1 MRQFKKNIFKTVI
14 ESITPSPF
22 SIESSVSSQGLG
34 VLEIFNGEPSEV
46 INLSFVMSGTG
57 RIFDSLSF
65 TEPVKVLVLDTLN
78 ESRNGFMTLDING
91 NGTSNYE
98 FNPITADKTCLV
110 TITSRSSGITE
121 GVGYSTNVI

>member
-1 MRQFKKNIFKTVI
+1 MNNFKRNIFRTVI

-46 INLSFVMSGTG
+46 INLSFIMSGTG
-57 RIFDSLSF
+57 TFGSLSF
-65 TEPVKVLVLDTLN
+65 TKPVTVLVLDTLR

-91 NGTSNYE
+91 NGTSNYV
-98 FNPITADKTCLV
+98 FDPITADKSCLV
-110 TITSRSSGITE
+110 TITSRSSGINE

>member
-1 MRQFKKNIFKTVI
+1 MNKFQRNIYRTVI

-57 RIFDSLSF
+57 TFDSLSF
-65 TEPVKVLVLDTLN
+65 TEPITVLVLDTLHK
-78 ESRNGFMTLDING
+78 SRNGFMTLDING
-91 NGTSNYE
+91 NGTSNYV
-98 FNPITADKTCLV
+98 FSPITDDKSCLV
-110 TITSRSSGITE
+110 TITSRSSGINE

>member
-1 MRQFKKNIFKTVI
+1 MNNFKRNIFRTVI
-14 ESITPSPF
+14 ESAPLSPF
-22 SIESSVSSQGLG
+22 AIESSVSSQGMG

-57 RIFDSLSF
+57 TFDSLSF
-65 TEPVKVLVLDTLN
+65 TEPVTVLVLDTLH

-91 NGTSNYE
+91 NGTSNYV
-98 FNPITADKTCLV
+98 FDPITADESCLV

>member
-22 SIESSVSSQGLG
+22 SIKSSVLSQGIG

-46 INLSFVMSGTG
+46 INLSFVMSGDGT
-57 RIFDSLSF
+57 FSSLYF
-65 TEPVKVLVLDTLN
+65 TEPVTVLVLDTIR

-91 NGTSNYE
+91 NGTSNYVFE
-98 FNPITADKTCLV
+98 PITADKSCLV
-110 TITSRSSGITE
+110 TITSRSSGINE
-121 GVGYSTNVI
+121 GVGYSTNIT

>member
-1 MRQFKKNIFKTVI
+1 MNNFKKNIYKTVI

-46 INLSFVMSGTG
+46 INLSFVMSGDGT
-57 RIFDSLSF
+57 FNSLYF
-65 TEPVKVLVLDTLN
+65 TEPVTVPILDTIH

-91 NGTSNYE
+91 NGTSNYVFE
-98 FNPITADKTCLV
+98 PITADKSCLV
-110 TITSRSSGITE
+110 TITSRSSGINE
-121 GVGYSTNVI
+121 GVGYSTYI

>member
-22 SIESSVSSQGLG
+22 SIDSSVSSQGMG

-46 INLSFVMSGTG
+46 INLSFVMSGDGT
-57 RIFDSLSF
+57 FSSLYF
-65 TEPVKVLVLDTLN
+65 TEPVTVLVLDIIR

-91 NGTSNYE
+91 NGTSNYVFE
-98 FNPITADKTCLV
+98 PITADKSCLV
-110 TITSRSSGITE
+110 TITSRSSGINE
-121 GVGYSTNVI
+121 GVGYSTNIT

>member
-1 MRQFKKNIFKTVI
+1 MNEFKKNIFKTVI

-22 SIESSVSSQGLG
+22 SIESSVFNQGLG

-46 INLSFVMSGTG
+46 INLSFVMSGDGT
-57 RIFDSLSF
+57 FNSLYF
-65 TEPVKVLVLDTLN
+65 TEPVTVPVLDTMH

-91 NGTSNYE
+91 NGTSNYVFE
-98 FNPITADKTCLV
+98 PITADKYCLV
-110 TITSRSSGITE
+110 TITSRSSGINE